1 MGRPGACAR
10 PYDYTQ
16 MIEARLGCSRSRAQ
30 LAPLFVELQFGS
42 ERASRRCARVTVRA
56 PRARS
61 AALPAAGCAWVWGSR
76 RASCLGIGERCGAAG
91 MRAGGVRRRG
101 LFHTHS
107 PILLRIHV
115 AHLTSLEPRRHPAD
129 PGAVTAGT
137 PAVGRRARPPRSP
150 RRRRAGTARAEAAP
164 RTRRRPARGAK
175 RQRQRT
181 ERIERAGVSDM
192 LSPPACRQCSGPR
205 ET

>member
-1 MGRPGACAR
+1 MRAALRLHPDDRSPLRMLKVACAASPALR
-10 PYDYTQ
+10 RAPIRQ
-16 MIEARLGCSRSRAQ
+16 RARLEALR
-30 LAPLFVELQFGS
+30 
-42 ERASRRCARVTVRA
+42 ARVTVRA

-61 AALPAAGCAWVWGSR
+61 AALPAAGCARVWGSR
-76 RASCLGIGERCGAAG
+76 RASYGERCGAAG

-137 PAVGRRARPPRSP
+137 PAVGRRAHPPRSP